1 MQTEPSKSDQPSP
14 RCRFQ
19 FRLRTL
25 LIGVMIFS
33 VQCGVCLPM
42 LREWQEQERIRE
54 ERQRQDVFSFFVSL
68 AR

>member
-1 MQTEPSKSDQPSP
+1 MPDQPSP
-14 RCRFQ
+14 RRRFQ

-25 LIGVMIFS
+25 LIVVTIFS

-42 LREWQEQERIRE
+42 LRDWQQQERIRQD
-54 ERQRQDVFSFFVSL
+54 RDRQDNYRQDIFRFYISL